1 MSDQPSTLRAYRTAN
16 QISLESLGDR
26 FSVNRS
32 TVLRWE
38 EGRVPAERVL
48 EVERVTGIDRHE
60 LRPDL
65 YPAPATMAEAS

>member
-1 MSDQPSTLRAYRTAN
+1 MPHDLTPLRKHRAEAKLTLGQLA
-16 QISLESLGDR
+16 ER
-26 FSVNRS
+26 FGVNKS

-48 EVERVTGIDRHE
+48 DVERTTGISRHE

-65 YPAPATMAEAS
+65 YSEPERAAS